1 LVRDP
6 IFSFTLARAQMANQD
21 LKGAEQTLRKI
32 LDDEGGILLDSYA
45 AIIPAAARDL
55 AICTK
60 N

>member
-1 LVRDP
+1 
-6 IFSFTLARAQMANQD
+6 MANQD
-21 LKGAEQTLRKI
+21 LKEAEQTLRKI